1 MAVNSEASVVAM
13 SCVLGRLDAAVLV
26 AANMPLR
33 VLHRLKD
40 KLISVR
46 FSFELTVAETVSEV
60 KIPMVVDA
68 KEFTRVLHRLQLHM
82 SGLATRV
89 DAMDLPLSGL
99 AISSVHID
107 VFVGFSAEVL
117 ARSVVL
123 QGDDATVMP
132 REKSCHCVVCVCEFR
147 KASQR
152 ERREKIHQTIGGC
165 HAPELFRRK
174 FRGSWILE

>member
-1 MAVNSEASVVAM
+1 MAVDSGASVVAM

-68 KEFTRVLHRLQLHM
+68 KEVARVLHRLQLHM

-89 DAMDLPLSGL
+89 DAMDLPLGGL
-99 AISSVHID
+99 SISSVHID
-107 VFVGFSAEVL
+107 VFVGTSAEVL
-117 ARSVVL
+117 ARGVVL

-132 REKSCHCVVCVCEFR
+132 REKSCHCVVCVWVSKSFTEREER
-147 KASQR
+147 K
-152 ERREKIHQTIGGC
+152 
-165 HAPELFRRK
+165 
-174 FRGSWILE
+174 